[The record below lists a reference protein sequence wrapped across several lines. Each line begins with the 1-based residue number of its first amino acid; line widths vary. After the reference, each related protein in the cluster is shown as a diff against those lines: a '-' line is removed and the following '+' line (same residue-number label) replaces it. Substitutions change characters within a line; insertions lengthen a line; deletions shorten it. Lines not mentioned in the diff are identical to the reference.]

1 MRFTYRESTGYSAF
15 MKFLFKFLRL
25 SVIWLFSGF
34 TIGVIALAGAYL
46 YLAPTLPSTDVLK
59 DVQLQT
65 PLRVLSRDGALIA
78 EFGEKKRSPLKYQDA
93 PDLLLKAV
101 LAAEDNRFYEHP
113 GVDYQGLL
121 RAVVHLA
128 KTGRKGQGG
137 STITMQVA
145 RNFFLSRE
153 KTYLRK
159 ISEIFLALK
168 IEQEISK
175 EEILELYLNKIYL
188 GHRSYG
194 VSAAAQVYYGKDIK
208 DLRLDQLAMIAG
220 LPKAPSTNN
229 PIRNKRKAMTR
240 RNYVLGRMFELGYID
255 KAAYEKA
262 TAVVDDAVWHGLR
275 IELEAP
281 YVAEMVRADMVERF
295 GQDAYTQGYRVYTTI
310 DTRLQRFANSA
321 LRRAMTDYEYRHGY
335 RGVESKMKL
344 AQDLIGVLPPIE
356 APSLNRPK
364 TEILAPVVIGDLP
377 EKLIYPIKQRL
388 SEIPVVGGLLPAVV
402 LHIEEKAITVL
413 LRNGDLVRVDWSG
426 LKWARPYINEN
437 KRGPTP
443 KFAADIVKQGDI
455 VRIHKTDDGKV
466 KLSQIP
472 AVKGAI
478 VSLEPKDAA
487 IKALVGG
494 FDFYYSKFNRVI
506 QAKRQPGSN
515 FKPFIYSAALDN
527 GFTAASMVNDAPVV
541 FDDTGLENTWR
552 PENYSGKFF
561 GPTRLRVGLMKSR
574 NLISIRLLR
583 AIGIKTAINY
593 ATKFGFDPARLPKD
607 LSLALGSASVT
618 PLELVTG
625 YAGIAN
631 GGYRVMPYFI
641 DRIEDDEANI
651 IFKSDPV
658 QVCRECEKQL
668 EVELQQALQKELSEE
683 IEQTLPLEIKT
694 EIEVNNNP
702 DIENQKPPIKMA
714 TRIMTEQNNYIMN
727 SILSDVIRS
736 GTGRRALRIGRKDLA
751 GKTGTTNDQKDA
763 WFSGYSSTLVTTA
776 WVGFDNNHPLG
787 SRETGSSAAL
797 PLWIYFMENAMK
809 GVPEKVKE
817 VPPGIVTVK
826 IDPDTGLLAAQGQPN
841 AIFEMFRTDNI
852 PKQTA
857 RITTVNE
864 NNQPIEVEQTPEQI
878 F

>member
-1 MRFTYRESTGYSAF
+1 

-34 TIGVIALAGAYL
+34 TIGVVLIAGAYV
-46 YLAPTLPSTDVLK
+46 YLAPGLPSTDVLK

-78 EFGEKKRSPLKYQDA
+78 EFGEKKRSPLKYSDA

-121 RAVVHLA
+121 RAVVHLV

-175 EEILELYLNKIYL
+175 EEILELYINKIYL

-194 VSAAAQVYYGKDIK
+194 VSAAAQVYYGKNIN
-208 DLRLDQLAMIAG
+208 DLRIDQMAMIAG

-240 RNYVLGRMFELGYID
+240 RNYVLGRMFELAYIN
-255 KAAYEKA
+255 KEEYEQA
-262 TAVVDDAVWHGLR
+262 IMTVDDASWHGLS

-281 YVAEMVRADMVERF
+281 YIAEMVRAEMVKRY
-295 GQDAYTQGYRVYTTI
+295 GQEAYAQGFRVYTTI
-310 DTRLQRFANSA
+310 DTRLQRFANGA
-321 LRRAMTDYEYRHGY
+321 LRRTMTDYEYRHGY
-335 RGVESKMKL
+335 RGPESSIEL
-344 AQDLIGVLPPIE
+344 TQALINALPAIE
-356 APSLNRPK
+356 PPPLNRP
-364 TEILAPVVIGDLP
+364 EEEVVTAAVIENLP
-377 EKLIYPIKQRL
+377 EKLTYPLKQRL
-388 SEIPVVGGLLPAVV
+388 SEIPVVGGLLPAIV

-413 LRNGDLVRVDWSG
+413 LRNGELLRVDWIG
-426 LKWARPYINEN
+426 LKWARPYKDEN
-437 KRGPTP
+437 TRGPAP

-455 VRIHKTDDGKV
+455 IRIHKTVEDKI

-472 AVKGAI
+472 VVTGAI
-478 VSLEPKDAA
+478 VSLEPNNAA

-506 QAKRQPGSN
+506 QARRQPGSN

-527 GFTAASMVNDAPVV
+527 GFTAASIVNDAPVV
-541 FDDTGLENTWR
+541 FDDAGLENAWR

-593 ATKFGFDPARLPKD
+593 ATKFGFAASHLPRD

-641 DRIEDDEANI
+641 DRIEDDEGNI
-651 IFKSDPV
+651 IFKNNPA
-658 QVCRECEKQL
+658 QVCDECEKQPEL
-668 EVELQQALQKELSEE
+668 ELQEAIQKELLTETE
-683 IEQTLPLEIKT
+683 MPQRAENEVEQ
-694 EIEVNNNP
+694 
-702 DIENQKPPIKMA
+702 QPIKKA
-714 TRIMTEQNNYIMN
+714 VRIMTEQNNYIMD

-776 WVGFDNNHPLG
+776 WVGFDNNRPLG

-797 PLWIYFMENAMK
+797 PMWIYFMDKAMK
-809 GVPEKVKE
+809 GVPEEIKKV
-817 VPPGIVTVK
+817 PAGIVTVK
-826 IDPDTGLLAAQGQPN
+826 IDSETGLLAAQGQPN
-841 AIFEMFRTDNI
+841 AIFEIFRTNNI

-857 RITTVNE
+857 RTTTSHGNGQAV
-864 NNQPIEVEQTPEQI
+864 EVEQAPEQI

>member
-1 MRFTYRESTGYSAF
+1 MWFTYRESTGYRVF

-34 TIGVIALAGAYL
+34 TLGVVLLAGAYV
-46 YLAPTLPSTDVLK
+46 YLAPSLPSTDVLK

-65 PLRVLSRDGALIA
+65 PLRILSRDGALIA
-78 EFGEKKRSPLKYQDA
+78 EFGEKKRSPLKYEDA

-168 IEQEISK
+168 IEREITK

-188 GHRSYG
+188 GNRSYG
-194 VSAAAQVYYGKDIK
+194 VSAAAQVYYGKSIN

-240 RNYVLGRMFELGYID
+240 RNYVLGRMFDLGYIE
-255 KAAYEKA
+255 KVAYEQA
-262 TAVVDDAVWHGLR
+262 TATIDDAKWHGLS
-275 IELEAP
+275 IELRAP
-281 YVAEMVRADMVERF
+281 YVAEMVRADMVGRF

-321 LRRAMTDYEYRHGY
+321 LRRAMMDYEYRHGY
-335 RGVESKMKL
+335 RGAESNIKL
-344 AQDLIGVLPPIE
+344 DQALIAALPTIE

-364 TEILAPVVIGDLP
+364 TDVLEPVVIENLP
-377 EKLIYPIKQRL
+377 EELTYPLKQRL
-388 SEIPVVGGLLPAVV
+388 AEIPVVGGLLPAVV
-402 LHIEEKAITVL
+402 VYLEEKALTVL
-413 LRNGDLVRVDWSG
+413 LRGGELLRIDWQG
-426 LKWARPYINEN
+426 LKWARQYKDEN
-437 KRGPTP
+437 TRGPAP
-443 KFAADIVKQGDI
+443 KFAADIVQQGDI
-455 VRIHKTDDGKV
+455 VRVHKTDDGKI
-466 KLSQIP
+466 KLGQIP
-472 AVKGAI
+472 LVKGAI
-478 VSLEPKDAA
+478 VSLEPNDAA

-494 FDFYYSKFNRVI
+494 FDFYYSKFNRVV

-515 FKPFIYSAALDN
+515 FKPFIYSAALEN
-527 GFTAASMVNDAPVV
+527 GFTAASLVNDAPVV
-541 FDDTGLENTWR
+541 FDDSGLENTWR

-561 GPTRLRVGLMKSR
+561 GPTRLRIGLMKSR

-583 AIGIKTAINY
+583 AIGIKTAIKY
-593 ATKFGFDPARLPKD
+593 ASQFGFEASRLPRD
-607 LSLALGSASVT
+607 LSLALGSLSVT

-641 DRIEDDEANI
+641 DRIEDDEGNI

-668 EVELQQALQKELSEE
+668 ELELQQALQKELAEDSE
-683 IEQTLPLEIKT
+683 QQ
-694 EIEVNNNP
+694 V
-702 DIENQKPPIKMA
+702 DIENKPESEISTGVEIKEVVAPIKIA

-763 WFSGYSSTLVTTA
+763 WFSGYSSTLVTTV
-776 WVGFDNNHPLG
+776 WVGFDNNKPLG

-797 PLWIYFMENAMK
+797 PMWIYFMEKAMK
-809 GVPEKVKE
+809 GVPEKIKE
-817 VPPGIVTVK
+817 VPQGIVTVK
-826 IDPDTGLLAAQGQPN
+826 IDPKTGLLAAQGQTN
-841 AIFEMFRTDNI
+841 AIFEIFRTDNI

-857 RITTVNE
+857 RIKIVDE
-864 NNQPIEVEQTPEQI
+864 KNQAVIVEEESEQI

>member
-1 MRFTYRESTGYSAF
+1 
-15 MKFLFKFLRL
+15 MKFFFKFLRL
-25 SVIWLFSGF
+25 SVISLFTSF
-34 TIGVIALAGAYL
+34 TIGVVLLAGAYV
-46 YLAPTLPSTDVLK
+46 YLAPGLPSTDVLK

-78 EFGEKKRSPLKYQDA
+78 EFGEKKRSPLKYQDT
-93 PDLLLKAV
+93 PDLLIKAV

-113 GVDYQGLL
+113 GVDYQGII
-121 RAVVHLA
+121 RAVVHLI

-194 VSAAAQVYYGKDIK
+194 VAAAAQVYYGKNIN

-229 PIRNKRKAMTR
+229 PIRNKRKAMAR
-240 RNYVLGRMFELGYID
+240 RNYVLGRMHELGYID
-255 KAAYEKA
+255 KASYEQSSA
-262 TAVVDDAVWHGLR
+262 IIDDASWHGLS
-275 IELEAP
+275 IELESP

-295 GQDAYTQGYRVYTTI
+295 GQAAYTQGYRVYTTI
-310 DTRLQRFANSA
+310 DTRLQRFANTA

-335 RGVESKMKL
+335 RGPESQMKL
-344 AQDLIGVLPPIE
+344 DQALLKALPAIE

-364 TEILAPVVIGDLP
+364 TELLEAVVIKNLP
-377 EKLIYPIKQRL
+377 EELIYPVKQRL

-402 LHIEEKAITVL
+402 LHLEEKAITVL
-413 LRNGDLVRVDWSG
+413 LRNGELVRIDWAG
-426 LKWARPYINEN
+426 LKWARPYIDEN
-437 KRGPTP
+437 SRGPKP
-443 KFAADIVKQGDI
+443 EFAADIVKQGDI
-455 VRIHKTDDGKV
+455 VRIHKTLDEQF

-472 AVKGAI
+472 SVKGAI
-478 VSLEPKDAA
+478 VSLEPDDAA

-506 QAKRQPGSN
+506 QARRQPGSN

-593 ATKFGFDPARLPKD
+593 ATKFGFDASRLPKD

-625 YAGIAN
+625 YAAIAN

-641 DRIEDDEANI
+641 ERIEDDEGNI
-651 IFKSDPV
+651 IFKSNPV
-658 QVCRECEKQL
+658 RVCHECEK
-668 EVELQQALQKELSEE
+668 ELDADRENNKDLNTELDE
-683 IEQTLPLEIKT
+683 
-694 EIEVNNNP
+694 
-702 DIENQKPPIKMA
+702 DPIKPA

-763 WFSGYSSTLVTTA
+763 WFSGYSSTLVTTT

-797 PLWIYFMENAMK
+797 PMWIYFMENAMK
-809 GVPEKVKE
+809 GVPEKIKE
-817 VPPGIVTVK
+817 VPAGIVTVK
-826 IDPDTGLLAAQGQPN
+826 IDPDTGLLAAQGQEN
-841 AIFEMFRTDNI
+841 AIFEIFRTDNI
-852 PKQTA
+852 PKQTSQIKA
-857 RITTVNE
+857 RND
-864 NNQPIEVEQTPEQI
+864 NNQPAKETQVQEQI

>member
-1 MRFTYRESTGYSAF
+1 MRFTYRESIGYSVF
-15 MKFLFKFLRL
+15 MKFFFKFLRL

-34 TIGVIALAGAYL
+34 TIGVFLLAGAYL
-46 YLAPTLPSTDVLK
+46 YLAPGLPSTEVLK

-78 EFGEKKRSPLKYQDA
+78 EFGEKKRSPLKYADA
-93 PDLLLKAV
+93 PDLLLKAI

-121 RAVVHLA
+121 RAFVHLA

-168 IEQEISK
+168 IEREISK

-194 VSAAAQVYYGKDIK
+194 VSAAAQVYYGKDIS
-208 DLRLDQLAMIAG
+208 DLRVDQLAMIAG
-220 LPKAPSTNN
+220 LPKAPSTSN
-229 PIRNKRKAMTR
+229 PIRNKRKAMNR
-240 RNYVLGRMFELGYID
+240 RNYVLGRMFDLGYID
-255 KAAYEKA
+255 KAAYDKA
-262 TAVVDDAVWHGLR
+262 TTIVDDASWHGLS

-281 YVAEMVRADMVERF
+281 YVAEMVRAEMVERF
-295 GQDAYTQGYRVYTTI
+295 GQEAYTQGYRVYTTI
-310 DTRLQRFANSA
+310 DTRLQRFANNA
-321 LRRAMTDYEYRHGY
+321 LRRSMTDYEYRHGY
-335 RGVESKMKL
+335 RGHESRLKLDQELIKALPAVE
-344 AQDLIGVLPPIE
+344 P
-356 APSLNRPK
+356 PSLNRPK
-364 TEILAPVVIGDLP
+364 TETPAAVVIENLP
-377 EKLIYPIKQRL
+377 EVLTYPVQQRL
-388 SEIPVVGGLLPAVV
+388 SELPVVGGLIPAVV

-413 LRNGDLVRVDWSG
+413 VRNGELVRIDWPG
-426 LKWARPYINEN
+426 LKWARPYKDEN
-437 KRGPTP
+437 TRGPVP
-443 KFAADIVKQGDI
+443 KFAADIVQQGSI
-455 VRIHKTDDGKV
+455 VRIHKMDDGKV

-472 AVKGAI
+472 TVSGSI
-478 VSLEPKDAA
+478 VSLEPNDGAVKV
-487 IKALVGG
+487 LVGG

-506 QAKRQPGSN
+506 QARRQPGSN
-515 FKPFIYSAALDN
+515 FKPFIYSAALEN

-541 FDDTGLENTWR
+541 FDDSGLENTWR

-561 GPTRLRVGLMKSR
+561 GPTRFRVGLMKSR

-593 ATKFGFDPARLPKD
+593 ASQFGFDVTTLPKD

-618 PLELVTG
+618 PLELVSG

-641 DRIEDDEANI
+641 DRIEDDEGNT
-651 IFKSDPV
+651 IFKNNPV
-658 QVCRECEKQL
+658 QVCRECEEQL
-668 EVELQQALQKELSEE
+668 ELELQQALQKELAEDVQQTETLAINVESE
-683 IEQTLPLEIKT
+683 TVADA
-694 EIEVNNNP
+694 EV
-702 DIENQKPPIKMA
+702 KPEAEPIKVA
-714 TRIMTEQNNYIMN
+714 QRIMTEQNNYIMD

-763 WFSGYSSTLVTTA
+763 WFSGYSSTLVTTT
-776 WVGFDNNHPLG
+776 WVGFDDNRPLG
-787 SRETGSSAAL
+787 SKETGSSAAL
-797 PLWIYFMENAMK
+797 PMWIYFMENAMK

-817 VPPGIVTVK
+817 VPQEIVTVK
-826 IDPDTGLLAAQGQPN
+826 IDPETGLLAAQGQTN
-841 AIFEMFRTDNI
+841 AIFEIFRTDNI

-857 RITTVNE
+857 QTTIVNE
-864 NNQPIEVEQTPEQI
+864 KNQPVVVEQAPEQI

>member
-1 MRFTYRESTGYSAF
+1 

-25 SVIWLFSGF
+25 SVIWLFTAF
-34 TIGVIALAGAYL
+34 TIGVVLVAGAYV
-46 YLAPTLPSTDVLK
+46 YLAPSLPSTDVLK

-78 EFGEKKRSPLKYQDA
+78 EFGEKKRSPLKYENA

-113 GVDYQGLL
+113 GVDYQGIL

-194 VSAAAQVYYGKDIK
+194 VSAAAQVYYGKNINE
-208 DLRLDQLAMIAG
+208 LRLDQMAMIAG

-240 RNYVLGRMFELGYID
+240 RNYVLGRMLELGYIGKVD
-255 KAAYEKA
+255 YEKA
-262 TAVVDDAVWHGLR
+262 TAIVDDASWHGLSV
-275 IELEAP
+275 ELDSP
-281 YVAEMVRADMVERF
+281 YIAEMVRAEMVQRY
-295 GQDAYTQGYRVYTTI
+295 GQSAYTQGYRVYTTV
-310 DTRLQRFANSA
+310 DTRLQRFANAA
-321 LRRAMTDYEYRHGY
+321 LRRTMTDYEYRHGY
-335 RGVESKMKL
+335 RGAESSMKL
-344 AQDLIGVLPPIE
+344 TQELINVLPPIE
-356 APSLNRPK
+356 PPSLNRPK
-364 TEILAPVVIGDLP
+364 TDIVKAVVIEKLP
-377 EKLIYPIKQRL
+377 EELTYPVKQRL

-402 LHIEEKAITVL
+402 LHVEEKAITVF
-413 LRNGDLVRVDWSG
+413 LRNGELIRVDWDG
-426 LKWARPYINEN
+426 LKWARPYIDEN
-437 KRGPTP
+437 KRGPAP
-443 KFAADIVKQGDI
+443 KYAADIVKQGDI
-455 VRIHKTDDGKV
+455 VRIHKTVEDKI

-472 AVKGAI
+472 VVKGAI
-478 VSLEPKDAA
+478 VSLEPKDGS

-541 FDDTGLENTWR
+541 FDDSGLENTWR

-593 ATKFGFDPARLPKD
+593 ATKFGFDPNRLPKD

-625 YAGIAN
+625 YAAIAN

-641 DRIEDDEANI
+641 DRIEDDEGNI
-651 IFKSDPV
+651 IFETDPV

-668 EVELQQALQKELSEE
+668 ELELQQALQKELAEETEQSLPVENIATADLENSSEVKAQE
-683 IEQTLPLEIKT
+683 K
-694 EIEVNNNP
+694 
-702 DIENQKPPIKMA
+702 PIKLA
-714 TRIMTEQNNYIMN
+714 TRVMTEQNNYIMD

-797 PLWIYFMENAMK
+797 PMWIYFMEKAMK
-809 GVPEKVKE
+809 GVPEKTKE
-817 VPPGIVTVK
+817 VPSGIVTVK

-841 AIFEMFRTDNI
+841 AIFEIFRMDNI

-857 RITTVNE
+857 HITTVNE
-864 NNQPIEVEQTPEQI
+864 NDQTVEVEQAPEQI